1 MGGRSEIAWRGMA
14 LLGFAM
20 GGAALL
26 LQLAGR
32 AGDNAATRSAAPQT
46 QAPVARAVP
55 SLTGRTATMSRLLS
69 ERRAVARIRLVFGAN
84 GVLEAACSAEAA
96 DGAQAPCFGADTG
109 AGTWSQSGARLC
121 LASAVVDLAA
131 EACYELTGEAPALT
145 LAGPGLLAGTMQLR

>member
-1 MGGRSEIAWRGMA
+1 MSGRSELVWRGLA

-32 AGDNAATRSAAPQT
+32 EGAEPRAAVPEA
-46 QAPVARAVP
+46 QAPTARVLP
-55 SLTGRTATMSRLLS
+55 SLTGRTATMSRLLP

-84 GVLEAACSAEAA
+84 GALEAACIAEAA
-96 DGAQAPCFGADTG
+96 DGAQAPCFGAG
-109 AGTWSQSGARLC
+109 NGSGTWSQNGARLC

-131 EACYELTGEAPALT
+131 EACYEVTGDAPALS
-145 LAGPGLLAGTMQLR
+145 LAGPGFLAGTMQLR